1 MREYRLWSRRARGG
15 PNHYEASLPPY
26 KPRVVPK
33 VVMPSVPKK
42 ARLDTSGRRRRV
54 LAVMLAAIVTPALV
68 GLGTGSTTPWW
79 FALAVLPIVL
89 AYLGFLLRARHLTAE
104 REFNVAFFG
113 RGRAG
118 AAGLEEVFSARQGS
132 QFEQVGAARASNWR

>member
-1 MREYRLWSRRARGG
+1 VREYRLWSRRARGG

-33 VVMPSVPKK
+33 IVMPSAPKR
-42 ARLDTSGRRRRV
+42 ARLDTAARRRRV
-54 LAVMLAAIVTPALV
+54 LAVMVAAVAAPALV
-68 GLGTGSTTPWW
+68 ALATGSSTPWW
-79 FALAVLPIVL
+79 FVLAVLPIVL

-104 REFNVAFFG
+104 REFNIAFFG